1 MGSVFQTLDA
11 YDYLTF
17 AALIALLIA
26 FFSLAMFI
34 LGLPGSIARR
44 RNHPHAEAVNLMG
57 WVGFLAVV
65 PWVHALIWAYHDGVT
80 VDIRERKQ
88 IAGDTPPP
96 AAADDAQQVPTS
108 QS

>member
-17 AALIALLIA
+17 AAGLALLIA
-26 FFSLAMFI
+26 FFCVIMFI
-34 LGLPGSIARR
+34 LGLPGSIARK

-65 PWVHALIWAYHDGVT
+65 PWIHALIWAYHDGVT
-80 VDIRERKQ
+80 VDIRERLTPTN
-88 IAGDTPPP
+88 DPPP
-96 AAADDAQQVPTS
+96 PTVPDAAPPVPRSPT
-108 QS
+108 